1 MTTSGS
7 TTTPRARPRTLQDDL
22 LADLRQAA
30 PMPIARPEAHDSA
43 SVRAE
48 RSDHT
53 EPETVTVDVRI
64 TPLRWSAPSLR
75 QRDTE
80 LGLVVTAGP
89 VRISVPR
96 GRGREL

>member
-1 MTTSGS
+1 MEP
-7 TTTPRARPRTLQDDL
+7 TTTPRQRPRTLQDDL

-30 PMPIARPEAHDSA
+30 PIPIARPKVDDSA
-43 SVRAE
+43 SVPAE

-53 EPETVTVDVRI
+53 DPETVTVDVRI

-75 QRDTE
+75 PRGT
-80 LGLVVTAGP
+80 GSGFVVTVGP

-96 GRGREL
+96 GRRREL